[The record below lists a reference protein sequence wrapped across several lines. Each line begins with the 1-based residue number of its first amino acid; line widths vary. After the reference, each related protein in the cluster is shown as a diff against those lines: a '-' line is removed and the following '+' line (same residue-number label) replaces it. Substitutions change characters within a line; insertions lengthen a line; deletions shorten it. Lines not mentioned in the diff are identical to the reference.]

1 MPELQL
7 REAIRAAMVEEMERD
22 ESIFLIGEEVAEYN
36 GAYKVSEGM
45 LDQFGARRVIDT
57 PISEGGF
64 AGLGVGAAIAG
75 LRPIVEFMTFN
86 FSFVA
91 FDQLVNNAPKIR
103 YMSGGQLKVPIVF
116 RGPNGAA
123 GQLAATHS
131 SAVESIFS
139 YFPGLKVVA
148 PSNPDDAKGLL
159 KSAIRDDD
167 PVIFLE
173 SELMYGMKGD
183 VSEEDEY
190 LIPIGKARLA
200 REGDDVTI
208 VAHQKSYWRA
218 LEAADELAS
227 QGYNAEV
234 IDPRTIRP
242 LDIDTIAESVR
253 KTNRLV
259 VVDESNPFASF
270 SSEVT
275 YQIQER
281 VFDYLDAP
289 VVRVTAKDVPA
300 PYAKNLIE
308 YYMPQ
313 TDEIVE
319 AARRVMYVD

>member
-1 MPELQL
+1 MAELQL
-7 REAIRAAMVEEMERD
+7 REALRAAMTEEMERD
-22 ESIFLIGEEVAEYN
+22 DSIFLIGEEVAEYN

-45 LDQFGARRVIDT
+45 LDQFGAMRVIDT
-57 PISEGGF
+57 PISESGF
-64 AGLGVGAAIAG
+64 SGLGVGAALAG

-91 FDQLVNNAPKIR
+91 FDQLVNNAAKIR
-103 YMSGGQLKVPIVF
+103 YMSGGQFKVPIVF

-123 GQLAATHS
+123 GQLAATHNTS
-131 SAVESIFS
+131 VESLYS
-139 YFPGLKVVA
+139 NFPGLKVVA

-173 SELMYGMKGD
+173 SELMYGMKGE
-183 VSEEDEY
+183 VSDEEEY
-190 LIPIGKARLA
+190 LIPIGKARIA

-208 VAHQKSYWRA
+208 VAHQKSYWLA
-218 LEAADELAS
+218 MEAAEALADE
-227 QGYNAEV
+227 GYHAEV

-242 LDIDTIAESVR
+242 LDLETIQESVK

-275 YQIQER
+275 YQIQES

-289 VVRVTAKDVPA
+289 VIRVTAKDVPP

-308 YYMPQ
+308 YYMPR
-313 TDEIVE
+313 TDEII
-319 AARRVMYVD
+319 AAAKRVMYVQ